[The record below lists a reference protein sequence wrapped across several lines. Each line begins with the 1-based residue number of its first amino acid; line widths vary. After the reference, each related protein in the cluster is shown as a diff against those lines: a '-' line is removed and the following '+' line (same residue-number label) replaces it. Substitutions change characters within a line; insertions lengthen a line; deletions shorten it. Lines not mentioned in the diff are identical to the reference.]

1 MKPPTI
7 IGTTSFSASG
17 GSAITNILEEFSSIK
32 TLKGGAE
39 FECKFFAENIFA
51 LEMAI
56 KNNYDID
63 KTIKLFIQN
72 AKRISFDSF
81 YEQNFSTNFLQH
93 TYEYID
99 SIAQHYLGGIYRDY
113 EKDFLAPDERKICHK
128 AEKLYYYMYGNRKYE
143 AYEPYMW
150 RPSYIPFGPFY
161 YASFDEAFYKKTQT
175 YIEHVFS
182 PLYQEGKKY
191 ILGDALYRTNTVPQE
206 LAYFKD
212 SKALIANR
220 DPRDLY
226 VQNKEIYGEW
236 YMPTWDLDTWIAY
249 YKYRRKYI
257 KLQKQN
263 NTENILHL
271 QFEELIYNYEESLT
285 KIKRFLSLGDTE
297 HIKKGEIFIPEKSK
311 TNTQLFRKYPK
322 YAKDIEK
329 IEKELSEF
337 CYPYTDEQT
346 KYPQASE
353 IKNINRQTLEDIRK
367 TVCIFQ
373 KTGKLPFSNLKG
385 AYLFTSFYELCKY
398 FKNRKTIFSVLKGI
412 IKIIPFLLFL
422 PFDFYIQLKEII
434 KYQKKNKNSFV
445 EFK

>member
-1 MKPPTI
+1 
-7 IGTTSFSASG
+7 
-17 GSAITNILEEFSSIK
+17 
-32 TLKGGAE
+32 
-39 FECKFFAENIFA
+39 
-51 LEMAI
+51 
-56 KNNYDID
+56 
-63 KTIKLFIQN
+63 
-72 AKRISFDSF
+72 
-81 YEQNFSTNFLQH
+81 
-93 TYEYID
+93 
-99 SIAQHYLGGIYRDY
+99 
-113 EKDFLAPDERKICHK
+113 
-128 AEKLYYYMYGNRKYE
+128 
-143 AYEPYMW
+143 
-150 RPSYIPFGPFY
+150 
-161 YASFDEAFYKKTQT
+161 
-175 YIEHVFS
+175 
-182 PLYQEGKKY
+182 
-191 ILGDALYRTNTVPQE
+191 
-206 LAYFKD
+206 
-212 SKALIANR
+212 
-220 DPRDLY
+220 
-226 VQNKEIYGEW
+226 
-236 YMPTWDLDTWIAY
+236 MPTWDLDTWIAY